1 MVAGADR
8 GPGGDPSMIPL
19 EFQCAGERLEAWPSG
34 ALHWPARRL
43 LAVADL
49 HFEKGSSYAVNA
61 LKLLPRHDTR
71 QTLSALT
78 ALIERLRPEMVVC
91 LGDSFHDREAV
102 GRLPQA
108 ERTEIERLTGLARFI
123 WIAGNHDPV
132 PPPKGWGHVAEEIA
146 DAPLIFRHEAQFGSA
161 DGEISGHYHPVA
173 ALTVRGRGLRRR
185 CFLTDGRRVIL
196 PAFGAYTGG
205 LNALDPAITQLFR
218 DDYDALVVGRDA
230 VRRLSW
236 RQLRP
241 DASLADFAW
250 VRERR

>member
-1 MVAGADR
+1 MT
-8 GPGGDPSMIPL
+8 PF
-19 EFQCAGERLEAWPSG
+19 EFLCAGEHLEALPSG
-34 ALHWPARRL
+34 ALHWPSRRL

-49 HFEKGSSYAVNA
+49 HLEKGSSYAVNA

-71 QTLSALT
+71 QTLSALA
-78 ALIERLRPEMVVC
+78 ALIERLRPETVVC
-91 LGDSFHDREAV
+91 IGDSFHDREAV
-102 GRLPQA
+102 ERLPQA
-108 ERTEIERLTGLARFI
+108 ERAEIERLTGLVRFI
-123 WIAGNHDPV
+123 WIAGNHDPA
-132 PPPKGWGHVAEEIA
+132 PPPKGWGHVAEEVA
-146 DAPLIFRHEAQFGSA
+146 DAPLIFRHEAQFGASE
-161 DGEISGHYHPVA
+161 GEISGHYHPVA

-205 LNALDPAITQLFR
+205 LNALDPAITQLFP

-241 DASLADFAW
+241 DASLADLALG
-250 VRERR
+250 RE